1 MSTNVNHTVKKI
13 EKLFFY
19 LAIVSFF
26 LLLIF
31 QILHIANDRLI
42 PLNDKSLRKD
52 NIYSTKPVF
61 SAAMLT
67 LQIDGDKDNPSLSV
81 FVNGEEYG
89 RFIHNKIDLIVRDGD
104 VISIKAPHISRPL
117 KIQVL
122 NTTKNLITPRINDA
136 LMIKKDWNHLWT
148 IRLDTDF

>member
-1 MSTNVNHTVKKI
+1 MSINVNHTVKKI

-26 LLLIF
+26 LLLML

-42 PLNDKSLRKD
+42 PLNDKPLLRD

-67 LQIDGDKDNPSLSV
+67 LQIDDDKGAHSLSV

-89 RFIHNKIDLIVRDGD
+89 KFIHNKIDLIVRDGD
-104 VISIKAPHISRPL
+104 VISIKAPHFSR
-117 KIQVL
+117 QVKVQVV
-122 NTTKNLITPRINDA
+122 NATKNLITPRINDA
-136 LMIKKDWNHLWT
+136 LIIKKDWNHLWT